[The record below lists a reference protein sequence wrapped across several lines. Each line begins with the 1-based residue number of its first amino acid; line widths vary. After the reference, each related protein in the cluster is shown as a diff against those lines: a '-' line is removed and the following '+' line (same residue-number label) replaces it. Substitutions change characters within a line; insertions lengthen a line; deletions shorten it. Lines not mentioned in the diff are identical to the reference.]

1 MQVCL
6 NQKFKAGCSVLFYF
20 FYFFHSDQILN
31 GVDQINT
38 AFSNN
43 QAVHGQDSVTVTL
56 RQLPYHRKWHQS
68 QRLLT
73 HRKNEAATNNTG
85 CR

>member
-1 MQVCL
+1 MQCI
-6 NQKFKAGCSVLFYF
+6 VLLFLF
-20 FYFFHSDQILN
+20 FSFGSKSQWL
-31 GVDQINT
+31 VDQINT
-38 AFSNN
+38 EFANN